1 MRPGTR
7 RLAGLLTVS
16 VLLTGCLTGCGLD
29 AAYKLPFDVGP
40 GSIKPVPEL
49 KGVKI
54 TVGSKNFTEQI
65 LLGYIAEVALAAAGA
80 DIQDL
85 TNIQGSPSARQALE
99 GGDVDLYWE
108 YTGTSW
114 INYQQQTK
122 PIPDEQAQY
131 DAVKKDDA
139 EKFGI
144 AWLDYSPVN
153 DKYALA
159 TTRAFA
165 DKYGL
170 KTMSDMVALL
180 KKQPDLGTMCLESEF
195 ISRQDGLAGAEK
207 TYAFDVPDGN
217 MKTFGVGAIYATL
230 AAGNTCNFG
239 EVFTT
244 DGRVL
249 TLDLAVLDDDK
260 KTFPQ
265 YNAAVTVRQDFLD
278 RYPQLADILDPIAA
292 KLDNET
298 ILELSVKIDGDG
310 TDPAVVARD
319 WLVKE
324 GFVSNPGA

>member
-1 MRPGTR
+1 MRRARPR
-7 RLAGLLTVS
+7 RLAGLLAVS
-16 VLLTGCLTGCGLD
+16 VLLTGCGLD

-49 KGVKI
+49 AGVQI

-65 LLGYIAEVALAAAGA
+65 LLGYIAEVALSAAGA

-99 GGDVDLYWE
+99 VGDVDLYWE

-114 INYQQQTK
+114 INFQQETE
-122 PIPDEQAQY
+122 PIPDEQEQY
-131 DAVKKDDA
+131 DAVKKADA

-159 TTRAFA
+159 TTREFA
-165 DKYGL
+165 EKYDL
-170 KTMSDMVALL
+170 ETMSDLAALL
-180 KKQPDLGTMCLESEF
+180 DKQPELGTMCVESEF
-195 ISRQDGLAGAEK
+195 VSRQDGLAGARQ
-207 TYAFDVPDGN
+207 TYDFDVSDQN
-217 MKTFGVGAIYATL
+217 LKTFGVGAIYATL

-249 TLDLAVLDDDK
+249 TLDLAVLEDDK

-265 YNAAVTVRQDFLD
+265 YNAAVTVRTEFLE
-278 RYPQLADILDPIAA
+278 RYPQLADVLDPISA

-319 WLVKE
+319 WLVE
-324 GFVSNPGA
+324 QGFVSKAPAE

>member
-1 MRPGTR
+1 MR
-7 RLAGLLTVS
+7 RLAGLLAVS
-16 VLLTGCLTGCGLD
+16 VLVAGCGLD

-40 GSIKPVPEL
+40 GSVEPVPEL
-49 KGVKI
+49 QDVEI

-65 LLGYIAEVALAAAGA
+65 LLGYIAEVALTAAGA
-80 DIQDL
+80 DIQDM

-99 GGDVDLYWE
+99 VGDIDLYWE

-114 INYQQQTK
+114 INFQQETD

-131 DAVKKDDA
+131 DAVKKADA
-139 EKFGI
+139 ERFGI

-159 TTRAFA
+159 TTREFA
-165 DKYGL
+165 DEHKL

-180 KKQPDLGTMCLESEF
+180 KKDPDLGTMCLESEF
-195 ISRQDGLAGAEK
+195 ISRQDGLAGAEQ
-207 TYAFDVPDGN
+207 TYGWDVPDAN
-217 MKTFGVGAIYATL
+217 IKTFGVGAIYATL

-249 TLDLAVLDDDK
+249 TLDLAVLEDDK

-265 YNAAVTVRQDFLD
+265 YNAAVTVRTDFLEQ
-278 RYPQLADILDPIAA
+278 YPQIADVMEPISA
-292 KLDNET
+292 KLTNEI
-298 ILELSVKIDGDG
+298 ILELSVRIDGDG
-310 TDPAVVARD
+310 VDPAVVARD
-319 WLVKE
+319 WLVQE
-324 GFVSNPGA
+324 GFVSNPDA